1 MFELKQFQKRLDLL
15 VFHAKYSASPHSSI
29 GRAIDL

>member
-1 MFELKQFQKRLDLL
+1 L
-15 VFHAKYSASPHSSI
+15 VFFYCFLSKYILKKPFSPHSSI

>member
-1 MFELKQFQKRLDLL
+1 MIKKIDCLKFL
-15 VFHAKYSASPHSSI
+15 VYLKKLISPHSSI